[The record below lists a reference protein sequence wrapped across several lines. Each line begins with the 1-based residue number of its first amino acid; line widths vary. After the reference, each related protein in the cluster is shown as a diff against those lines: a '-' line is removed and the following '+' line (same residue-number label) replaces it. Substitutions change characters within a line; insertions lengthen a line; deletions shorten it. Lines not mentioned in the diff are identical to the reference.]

1 MKILIVLC
9 FTAALMAAQPTP
21 AKPTPA
27 KPAAKGA
34 KAAKVAPPDPGG
46 LPKGAKP
53 VGDLEWRWTDPKG
66 KVWIYRKT
74 PFGYAKMP
82 ETAATSVTPE
92 AVRPTVVLTAVD
104 LGDQVEFSRP
114 GPLGLSRWT
123 KKKTEAFST
132 DEKAALDALPTKEKQ

>member
-1 MKILIVLC
+1 MKILTVLC
-9 FTAALMAAQPTP
+9 FTAALMAAQSTP
-21 AKPTPA
+21 VKATPA
-27 KPAAKGA
+27 KPASKGT

-53 VGDLEWRWTDPKG
+53 VGDFEWRWTDPKG

-82 ETAATSVTPE
+82 ETAPISATPE
-92 AVRPTVVLTAVD
+92 PVRAPVVLTAVD

-114 GPLGLSRWT
+114 GPLGISRWT
-123 KKKTEAFST
+123 KKKTETLST
-132 DEKAALDALPTKEKQ
+132 DEKTALDALSTKEKQ